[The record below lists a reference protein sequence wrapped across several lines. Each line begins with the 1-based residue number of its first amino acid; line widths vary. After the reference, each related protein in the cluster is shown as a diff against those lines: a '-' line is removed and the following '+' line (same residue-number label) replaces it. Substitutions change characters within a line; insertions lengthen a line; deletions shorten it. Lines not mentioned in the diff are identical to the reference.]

1 MFGIGWA
8 PATGSEEQA
17 LPKSSRP
24 RTCVGNGKTAATERK
39 VGRSDPPAFV
49 FEPLRI
55 AILDRVLGSNGLSHK
70 LLGIVAPVGYGKT
83 VLMSQL
89 MADLQRAGKQ
99 CLWYA
104 LDERD
109 TTADAVIG
117 GLRSL
122 LQNRPSKLHPTQALF
137 SGDETLDRHI
147 DALIDTLNRYPLPI
161 TLFIDNLHYCN
172 EPALGR
178 LLDRLC
184 FATRASVNLV
194 LSGTS
199 ALPLNSTRA
208 VLEGLIRSIGPAD
221 LSFGVDEVARLLGPQ
236 LCAALGKAGVAAVA
250 QQTEGWPA
258 ATRMAQIILTGSAT
272 PRTALDGF
280 AGTDEGL
287 AYLLN
292 RQVLS
297 GFSAEAR
304 EFLLVISLLRSFCLD
319 LCRHASG
326 DPRAAEW
333 LDDLVKRNVFIIPL
347 DRNGDWYR
355 LHGLFRD
362 YLVRE
367 AGRSLS
373 DSRRRAVMRR
383 AALWC
388 EKQGYWR
395 EAVDYALASE
405 SPTTACQILE
415 RIARSFVR
423 DRGDVLQYL
432 RWIEALHARRL
443 EAGPEAEFWYIWAL
457 AFCRRYE
464 QARQHSA
471 RLSARLAT
479 QDGDSAVLQR
489 RLAILRISIDSLS
502 DHLDDAYAGA
512 VHWMASA
519 CDDDDPFNVA
529 AAACIASGYHVSHF
543 HFAEARRSIQG
554 ARQAA
559 FQTGSAYVDGWVS
572 AYASLAPIYE
582 GDCAT
587 AYAALV
593 LALDAAREALG
604 GPAGISSN
612 LALLAARCAIDMGL
626 ASEARQLLQYGLKA
640 VRTHGFLEA
649 TALGVEAAVLLWTG
663 VDDEVVG
670 LATLHEIA
678 AVYPPRLAQML
689 SCFLIRR
696 LLELGRVQ
704 EAVDEAARLGLHEPG
719 ALAEQRRIPQM
730 RELIVAT
737 ELELLIAEGRQK
749 QAEALIATALTEA
762 RKSGR
767 QARLIELLLL
777 RGQLAAA
784 TQRDSL
790 LRRDLVQA
798 IRIATPRRIVRP
810 FLRHA
815 ETLATTLSELKPG
828 DAGLASVDEQ
838 RFFNELC
845 GRLSSVPAKGRDAG
859 RQGAEPKLLG
869 KLTRR
874 ELELLQLLAT
884 GLNNQQLAD
893 HGEVSLTTIKW
904 HLQNLYAKL
913 NVSSRSAALAQA
925 RVLNL
930 LGG

>member
-1 MFGIGWA
+1 M
-8 PATGSEEQA
+8 
-17 LPKSSRP
+17 PKTSSSRTRP
-24 RTCVGNGKTAATERK
+24 GLRSSAQAERK
-39 VGRSDPPAFV
+39 VGRSDPPVFI
-49 FEPLRI
+49 FEPLRT
-55 AILDRVLGSNGLSHK
+55 AVLERVTGPSGLARK
-70 LLGIVAPVGYGKT
+70 VLGIVAPVGYGKT
-83 VLMSQL
+83 VLMSLL
-89 MADLQRAGKQ
+89 MADLKRAGKL
-99 CLWYA
+99 CLWFA

-109 TTADAVIG
+109 TTTDAVVS

-122 LQNRPSKLHPTQALF
+122 VQTRPSKLHPTQALF
-137 SGDETLDRHI
+137 SGDETIDRRI
-147 DALIDTLNRYPLPI
+147 DELVDALNRHPLPL
-161 TLFIDNLHYCN
+161 TLFVDNLHYCA
-172 EPALGR
+172 EATLGR

-194 LSGTS
+194 FSGTHE
-199 ALPLNSTRA
+199 LPLNSARA
-208 VLEGLIRSIGPAD
+208 VLEGVIRSIGPAE
-221 LSFGVDEVARLLGPQ
+221 LSFGVDEVALLLGPE
-236 LCAALGKAGVAAVA
+236 LCATLGKTGVAAVV

-258 ATRMAQIILTGSAT
+258 ATRMAQIILSGSRE
-272 PRTALDGF
+272 PRTALSGF
-280 AGTDEGL
+280 SGTDEGL

-297 GFSAEAR
+297 GFSPEAR
-304 EFLLVISLLRSFCLD
+304 EFLLTISLLRSFCLD

-326 DPRAAEW
+326 AARADEW
-333 LDDLVKRNVFIIPL
+333 LDDLVQRNVFIIPL
-347 DRNGDWYR
+347 DRNGSWYR

-362 YLVRE
+362 YLIRE

-373 DSRRRAVMRR
+373 DSRRHAVLRR
-383 AALWC
+383 AARWC

-395 EAVDYALASE
+395 EAIDYALASE
-405 SPTTACQILE
+405 SPTVACQMLE
-415 RIARSFVR
+415 RIAQSFVR

-432 RWIEALHARRL
+432 RWLEALHARKL
-443 EAGPEAEFWYIWAL
+443 EAGLEAEFWYIWAL
-457 AFCRRYE
+457 AFCRRYDP
-464 QARQHSA
+464 ARQHSA

-479 QDGDSAVLQR
+479 QDGDTTALQR
-489 RLAILRISIDSLS
+489 RLAILRLSIDSLS

-512 VHWMASA
+512 TRWMASA
-519 CDDDDPFNVA
+519 REDDDPFNVA
-529 AAACIASGYHVSHF
+529 AASCIASGYHVGHF
-543 HFAEARRSIQG
+543 HFAEARRSIQM
-554 ARQAA
+554 AREAA

-572 AYASLAPIYE
+572 AYAALVPIYE

-587 AYAALV
+587 AYPALV
-593 LALDAAREALG
+593 TALDAAREALG

-626 ASEARQLLQYGLKA
+626 VGEARQLLQYGLKA

-663 VDDEVVG
+663 IDDEVVA
-670 LATLHEIA
+670 LATLHEVA

-704 EAVDEAARLGLHEPG
+704 EAVAEAARLGLHVPG
-719 ALAEQRRIPQM
+719 ALAGQRRIPQM

-749 QAEALIATALTEA
+749 QAEALIATALAEA

-767 QARLIELLLL
+767 QARLIELMLL
-777 RGQLAAA
+777 RCQLSGAS
-784 TQRDSL
+784 QRDAL
-790 LRRDLVQA
+790 LRRDLVLA

-815 ETLATTLSELKPG
+815 DALAATFAELKPG

-845 GRLSSVPAKGRDAG
+845 GRLGSAASAG
-859 RQGAEPKLLG
+859 PLEASPRGAEPKLLG
-869 KLTRR
+869 KLTRK
-874 ELELLQLLAT
+874 ELELLRLLAT
-884 GLNNQQLAD
+884 GLSNQQVAD
-893 HGEVSLTTIKW
+893 HSEVSLTTIKW

>member
-1 MFGIGWA
+1 MSK
-8 PATGSEEQA
+8 PS
-17 LPKSSRP
+17 SSRIRP
-24 RTCVGNGKTAATERK
+24 GARSSAQAERK
-39 VGRSDPPAFV
+39 VGRSDPPEFI
-49 FEPLRI
+49 FEPLRTG
-55 AILDRVLGSNGLSHK
+55 ILERVTGPAGLATK
-70 LLGIVAPVGYGKT
+70 VLGIVAPVGYGKT
-83 VLMSQL
+83 VLMSLL
-89 MADLQRAGKQ
+89 MADLKRAGKQ
-99 CLWYA
+99 CLWVA

-109 TTADAVIG
+109 TSADAVIS
-117 GLRSL
+117 GLRGL
-122 LQNRPSKLHPTQALF
+122 LQARPSKLHPTQALF
-137 SGDETLDRHI
+137 SVDETVDRRI
-147 DALIDTLNRYPLPI
+147 DALVDALNRYPLPI
-161 TLFIDNLHYCN
+161 TLFVDNLHYCS

-184 FATRASVNLV
+184 FATRASVHLV
-194 LSGTS
+194 LSSTRE
-199 ALPLNSTRA
+199 LPLNSTRA

-221 LSFGVDEVARLLGPQ
+221 LSFGIDEVALLLGPE
-236 LCAALGKAGVAAVA
+236 LCATLGKGGVAAVA

-258 ATRMAQIILTGSAT
+258 ATRMVQIILSGSRE
-272 PRTALDGF
+272 PRTALNGF
-280 AGTDEGL
+280 SGTDEGL

-297 GFSAEAR
+297 GFSPEAR
-304 EFLLVISLLRSFCLD
+304 EFLLTISLLRTFCLD

-326 DPRAAEW
+326 DARAAEW
-333 LDDLVKRNVFIIPL
+333 LDDLVQRNVFIIPL
-347 DRNGDWYR
+347 DRNGNWYR

-362 YLVRE
+362 YLIRE

-373 DSRRRAVMRR
+373 DSRRRAVLRR

-405 SPTTACQILE
+405 SPTTASQILE
-415 RIARSFVR
+415 RIAQSFVR
-423 DRGDVLQYL
+423 DRGDLLQYL
-432 RWIEALHARRL
+432 RWIEALHERKL
-443 EAGPEAEFWYIWAL
+443 EAGPEAEFWYVWAL
-457 AFCRRYE
+457 AFCRRYDP
-464 QARQHSA
+464 ARQHSA

-479 QDGDSAVLQR
+479 QGGDTAALQR

-502 DHLDDAYAGA
+502 DHLNDAYAGA
-512 VHWMASA
+512 ARWMASA
-519 CDDDDPFNVA
+519 REDDDPFNVA
-529 AAACIASGYHVSHF
+529 AATCIAAGHHVSHF
-543 HFAEARRSIQG
+543 HFAEARRAIQG
-554 ARQAA
+554 AREAA

-572 AYASLAPIYE
+572 AYAALAPIYE
-582 GDCAT
+582 GDWAA
-587 AYAALV
+587 AYPPLV

-604 GPAGISSN
+604 GPAGISGN

-626 ASEARQLLQYGLKA
+626 GSEARQLVQYGLKA

-649 TALGVEAAVLLWTG
+649 TSLGVEAAVLLWTG
-663 VDDEVVG
+663 VDDEVVALG
-670 LATLHEIA
+670 RLHEIA

-704 EAVDEAARLGLHEPG
+704 EAIAEAARLGLHAPG

-730 RELIVAT
+730 RELIAAT
-737 ELELLIAEGRQK
+737 ELELMIAEGRQK

-767 QARLIELLLL
+767 QARLIELMLL
-777 RGQLAAA
+777 RCQLSGAS
-784 TQRDSL
+784 QRQAL
-790 LRRDLVQA
+790 LRRDLVLA

-815 ETLATTLSELKPG
+815 DALAATLAGMKPG

-845 GRLSSVPAKGRDAG
+845 GRLSAAASTGQAEAG
-859 RQGAEPKLLG
+859 PRGAAPKLLG
-869 KLTRR
+869 KLTRK
-874 ELELLQLLAT
+874 ELELLRLLAT
-884 GLNNQQLAD
+884 GLSNQQVAD
-893 HGEVSLTTIKW
+893 HSEVSLTTIKW

-930 LGG
+930 LGS